1 MAASGVLASTAS
13 GAGAGA
19 MTGNPWG
26 VAIGAGLGLAG
37 GLMGGAEAG
46 QTYHDQKK
54 LAELNARLQAEQN
67 AKNQAWAEHI
77 LDISHPQMSG
87 QDLGALL
94 FQQGQG
100 EATRQHDID
109 LATTLRQ
116 NLRSGAPLS
125 TTDIMG
131 GFDRANAGQ
140 WQDKMADAKLKGI
153 LGVLPGASALNIAG
167 SVGKGEA
174 PQMSGISESA
184 MNMGNF
190 AGGNTLASLGQ
201 NLQALFGAFGKKD
214 ANGNPVPTAAQ
225 TAAR

>member
-1 MAASGVLASTAS
+1 MTTGNALGGAASG
-13 GAGAGA
+13 A
-19 MTGNPWG
+19 MVGSMVSPGWG
-26 VAIGAGLGLAG
+26 TAIGAGVGLLG
-37 GLMGGAEAG
+37 GLMGGAEADA
-46 QTYHDQKK
+46 TAHDQKQ
-54 LAELNARLQAEQN
+54 LAKLNARLVAEQN
-67 AKNQAWAEHI
+67 AKNQAWAEHV

-94 FQQGQG
+94 FQQGEG

-116 NLRSGAPLS
+116 NVRSGAPLS

-131 GFDRANAGQ
+131 GFDRQNAGQ

-167 SVGKGEA
+167 SVGRGTA
-174 PQMSGISESA
+174 PQMTGISEDA
-184 MNMGNF
+184 MNTANF
-190 AGGNTLASLGQ
+190 AGANTLASLGQ

-214 ANGNPVPTAAQ
+214 GSAVPTASQ
-225 TAAR
+225 TAVK

>member
-1 MAASGVLASTAS
+1 MTTGSVLTSTGTGAA
-13 GAGAGA
+13 AGA
-19 MTGNPWG
+19 MTGNPYG
-26 VAIGAGLGLAG
+26 VLIGAGLGLAG
-37 GLMGGAEAG
+37 GLMGGAAAG
-46 QTYHDQKK
+46 STYHDQKK
-54 LAELNARLQAEQN
+54 LAELNAKLQAEQN

-116 NLRSGAPLS
+116 NLRSGSPLS

-131 GFDRANAGQ
+131 GFDRQNAGQ
-140 WQDKMADAKLKGI
+140 WQDKMVDAKLKGI

-167 SVGKGEA
+167 SVGEGKA

-184 MNMGNF
+184 MNQSNL
-190 AGGNTLASLGQ
+190 AGANTLGMLAQSLP
-201 NLQALFGAFGKKD
+201 ALMGAYDKLNKCQS
-214 ANGNPVPTAAQ
+214 TAPKYSDVV
-225 TAAR
+225 TV

>member
-1 MAASGVLASTAS
+1 MSAGLKGAATGAAVGSLGGPGVGT
-13 GAGAGA
+13 
-19 MTGNPWG
+19 
-26 VAIGAGLGLAG
+26 AIGAGVGLLG

-54 LAELNARLQAEQN
+54 LAELNAKLQAEQN
-67 AKNQAWAEHI
+67 AKNQAWAQHI

-116 NLRSGAPLS
+116 NIRSGAPLS
-125 TTDIMG
+125 ATDIMG
-131 GFDRANAGQ
+131 GFDRQNAGQ
-140 WQDKMADAKLKGI
+140 WQDKMAEAKLKGM

-174 PQMSGISESA
+174 PQMTGITPEA
-184 MNMGNF
+184 MNQANL
-190 AGGNTLASLGQ
+190 AGTNTLASLGQ
-201 NLQALFGAFGKKD
+201 NLQALFGAFGKQD
-214 ANGNPVPTAAQ
+214 QSPTPTAAQ

>member
-1 MAASGVLASTAS
+1 MTMSGAAGGAASGAV
-13 GAGAGA
+13 AGTMVSPG
-19 MTGNPWG
+19 WG
-26 VAIGAGLGLAG
+26 TLIGAGLGLGAG
-37 GLMGGAEAG
+37 LLGGSEAG
-46 QTYHDQKK
+46 ATAHDQKQ
-54 LAELNARLQAEQN
+54 LAKLNARLVAEQN

-87 QDLGALL
+87 QDLGNLL
-94 FQQGQG
+94 FQQGEG

-116 NLRSGAPLS
+116 NLRSGSPLS

-131 GFDRANAGQ
+131 GFDRQNAGQ
-140 WQDKMADAKLKGI
+140 WQDKLADARLKGM

-174 PQMSGISESA
+174 PQMSGMSESA
-184 MNMGNF
+184 MNMSNF

-201 NLQALFGAFGKKD
+201 NLQALFGAFGKQ
-214 ANGNPVPTAAQ
+214 GQSTTPTAAQ

>member
-1 MAASGVLASTAS
+1 MTTGGVLASTAG

-19 MTGNPWG
+19 MTGNPYG
-26 VAIGAGLGLAG
+26 VAIGAGLGLVG

-54 LAELNARLQAEQN
+54 LAELNAKLQAEQN

-87 QDLGALL
+87 QDLGNLL

-116 NLRSGAPLS
+116 NLRSGSPLS

-131 GFDRANAGQ
+131 GFDRQNAGQ
-140 WQDKMADAKLKGI
+140 WQDKLAEARLKGM

-184 MNMGNF
+184 MNMNNF
-190 AGGNTLASLGQ
+190 AGSNTLASLGQ
-201 NLQALFGAFGKKD
+201 NLQALFGAFGKQ
-214 ANGNPVPTAAQ
+214 GQSTTPTAAQ

>member
-1 MAASGVLASTAS
+1 MTTGNALGGAASGAI
-13 GAGAGA
+13 AGSMVSPG
-19 MTGNPWG
+19 WG
-26 VAIGAGLGLAG
+26 TAIGAGVGLLG

-46 QTYHDQKK
+46 ATAHDQKQ
-54 LAELNARLQAEQN
+54 LAKLNARLVAEQN

-87 QDLGALL
+87 QDLGNLL
-94 FQQGQG
+94 FQQGEG

-116 NLRSGAPLS
+116 NLRSGSPLS

-131 GFDRANAGQ
+131 GFDRQNAGQ
-140 WQDKMADAKLKGI
+140 WQDKLAEARLKGM

-174 PQMSGISESA
+174 PQMSGISEA
-184 MNMGNF
+184 ALNTANN
-190 AGGNTLASLGQ
+190 AGSNTLASLGQ
-201 NLQALFGAFGKKD
+201 NLQALFGAFGKQ
-214 ANGNPVPTAAQ
+214 GQSTTPTAAQ
-225 TAAR
+225 TAAG

>member
-1 MAASGVLASTAS
+1 MTMGSAATGGLT
-13 GAGAGA
+13 GAAAGSA
-19 MTGNPWG
+19 FGPWG
-26 VAIGAGLGLAG
+26 TAIGAGLGIAG
-37 GLMGGAEAG
+37 GLLGGSEAG
-46 QTYHDQKK
+46 ATYHDQKK
-54 LAELNARLQAEQN
+54 LAELNAKLQAEQN

-87 QDLGALL
+87 EDLGALL

-125 TTDIMG
+125 TTDIIG
-131 GFDRANAGQ
+131 GFDRQNAGQ
-140 WQDKMADAKLKGI
+140 WQDKMADARLKGI

-167 SVGKGEA
+167 AVGKGEA

-184 MNMGNF
+184 MNMNNF
-190 AGGNTLASLGQ
+190 AGSNTLASLAQ
-201 NLQALFGAFGKKD
+201 NLPALMGAFGRQGS
-214 ANGNPVPTAAQ
+214 ATVPTAAQ
-225 TAAR
+225 ATMR

>member
-87 QDLGALL
+87 EDLGALL

-131 GFDRANAGQ
+131 GFDRQNAGQ
-140 WQDKMADAKLKGI
+140 WQDKMADARLKGI

-201 NLQALFGAFGKKD
+201 NLQALFGAFGKQG
-214 ANGNPVPTAAQ
+214 GNPVPTAAQ

>member
-1 MAASGVLASTAS
+1 MTTGNALGGAASGAI
-13 GAGAGA
+13 AGSMVSPG
-19 MTGNPWG
+19 WG
-26 VAIGAGLGLAG
+26 TAIGAGVGLLG

-46 QTYHDQKK
+46 ATAHDQKQ
-54 LAELNARLQAEQN
+54 LAKLNARLVAEQN

-87 QDLGALL
+87 QDLGNLL
-94 FQQGQG
+94 FQQGEG

-116 NLRSGAPLS
+116 NLRSGSPLS

-131 GFDRANAGQ
+131 GFDRQNAGQ
-140 WQDKMADAKLKGI
+140 WQDKLAEARLKGM

-174 PQMSGISESA
+174 PQMSGISEA
-184 MNMGNF
+184 ALNTANN
-190 AGGNTLASLGQ
+190 AGSNTLASLGQ
-201 NLQALFGAFGKKD
+201 NLQALFGAFGKQD
-214 ANGNPVPTAAQ
+214 QSTTPTAAQ

>member
-1 MAASGVLASTAS
+1 MTMSGAAGGAASGAV
-13 GAGAGA
+13 AGTMVSPG
-19 MTGNPWG
+19 WG
-26 VAIGAGLGLAG
+26 TLIGAGLGLGAG
-37 GLMGGAEAG
+37 LLGGSEAG
-46 QTYHDQKK
+46 ATAHDQKQ
-54 LAELNARLQAEQN
+54 LAKLNAKLQAEQN

-94 FQQGQG
+94 FQQGEG

-116 NLRSGAPLS
+116 NLRSGSPLS

-131 GFDRANAGQ
+131 GFDRQNAGQ
-140 WQDKMADAKLKGI
+140 WQDKLADARLKGM

-174 PQMSGISESA
+174 PQMSGMSESA
-184 MNMGNF
+184 MNMSNF

-201 NLQALFGAFGKKD
+201 NLQALFGAFGKQ
-214 ANGNPVPTAAQ
+214 GQSTTPTAAQ

>member
-1 MAASGVLASTAS
+1 
-13 GAGAGA
+13 
-19 MTGNPWG
+19 
-26 VAIGAGLGLAG
+26 
-37 GLMGGAEAG
+37 
-46 QTYHDQKK
+46 
-54 LAELNARLQAEQN
+54 
-67 AKNQAWAEHI
+67 
-77 LDISHPQMSG
+77 MSG

-116 NLRSGAPLS
+116 NIRSGSPLS

-131 GFDRANAGQ
+131 GFDRQNAGQ
-140 WQDKMADAKLKGI
+140 WQDKMADAKLKGM

-184 MNMGNF
+184 MNMPTTSLVS
-190 AGGNTLASLGQ
+190 NTLASLGQ
-201 NLQALFGAFGKKD
+201 NLQALFGAFGKQSQSTT
-214 ANGNPVPTAAQ
+214 PTAAQ

>member
-1 MAASGVLASTAS
+1 
-13 GAGAGA
+13 
-19 MTGNPWG
+19 
-26 VAIGAGLGLAG
+26 
-37 GLMGGAEAG
+37 
-46 QTYHDQKK
+46 
-54 LAELNARLQAEQN
+54 
-67 AKNQAWAEHI
+67 
-77 LDISHPQMSG
+77 MSG

-116 NLRSGAPLS
+116 NIRSGAPLS
-125 TTDIMG
+125 ATDIMG
-131 GFDRANAGQ
+131 GFDRQNAGQ
-140 WQDKMADAKLKGI
+140 WQDKMADAKLKGM

-184 MNMGNF
+184 MNMNNF
-190 AGGNTLASLGQ
+190 AGENTLASLGQ
-201 NLQALFGAFGKKD
+201 NLQALFGAFGKQ
-214 ANGNPVPTAAQ
+214 GQSPTPTAAQ